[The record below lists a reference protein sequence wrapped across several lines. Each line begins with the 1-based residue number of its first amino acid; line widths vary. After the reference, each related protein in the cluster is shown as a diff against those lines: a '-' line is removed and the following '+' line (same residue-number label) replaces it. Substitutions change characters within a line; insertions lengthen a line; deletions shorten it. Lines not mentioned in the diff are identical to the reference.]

1 MRVFSKKRADM
12 VVLEEAF
19 GGNYYKHGAGFV
31 WVLGNR
37 ERLLE
42 LVESLS
48 TVPPNLEELRSLR

>member
-1 MRVFSKKRADM
+1 M